1 MSTYSEN
8 KDIIQSLKKAVEDA
22 VKKARDDK
30 IAELLKENPK
40 LADYGVKLDVY
51 SYKKRPKGFQKF
63 YKLIGISVATAKNAL
78 LTQKELLAKVQPDF
92 PDFKIPPSIWQAP
105 LTPYQKKAV
114 QKSINGSMPNPI
126 KIFDCETL
134 SDVKNKLKAELNKKA
149 AVKSFA
155 VKMVISS
162 NMVTIGKKNYPI
174 TEKKASSYSYKA
186 IRVDVEGK
194 RQWVRTDVLLAL
206 LEHR

>member
-30 IAELLKENPK
+30 IAELLKENPE
-40 LADYGVKLDVY
+40 LADYGAKVEVHG
-51 SYKKRPKGFQKF
+51 YKKRPKGFQKF
-63 YKLIGISVATAKNAL
+63 YSLIGISLATAKNAL
-78 LTQKELLAKVQPDF
+78 LTQKELLARVQPSF

-114 QKSINGSMPNPI
+114 QKYINGSMPNPI
-126 KIFDCETL
+126 KIIDCETL

-149 AVKSFA
+149 AIKSLTVKIA
-155 VKMVISS
+155 IS
-162 NMVTIGKKNYPI
+162 NDMVTIGKKSYAV
-174 TEKKASSYSYKA
+174 EERKSSTYSYRV
-186 IRVDVEGK
+186 IRVDVGGK

-206 LEHR
+206 FK